1 MELFSLSLYYL
12 RTERHLR
19 EFPATRKTRGFFFYK
34 RKFFYTRFVL
44 PFYETGI
51 QRLFI
56 VKINDAESSR
66 SSRGPRK
73 KKKNTSANV
82 PFSSPSVHSVAIQRL
97 GPLLAGPLRQYLSL
111 CNQSNVRITYGKAE
125 IGTSGR
131 PHTRS
136 NKPSERKKAETFHF
150 ERVSTIFFYR
160 SSPRRR
166 SRNESNNGVQNSIL
180 SRTLRECRFTK
191 GRVIRKYLATVER
204 CFFIATINLAFEPS
218 RCIIVDNDRVL
229 EDDLSYN
236 KLDP

>member
-1 MELFSLSLYYL
+1 M
-12 RTERHLR
+12 
-19 EFPATRKTRGFFFYK
+19 
-34 RKFFYTRFVL
+34 
-44 PFYETGI
+44 
-51 QRLFI
+51 
-56 VKINDAESSR
+56 
-66 SSRGPRK
+66 
-73 KKKNTSANV
+73 
-82 PFSSPSVHSVAIQRL
+82 
-97 GPLLAGPLRQYLSL
+97 
-111 CNQSNVRITYGKAE
+111 RITYGKAE

-166 SRNESNNGVQNSIL
+166 SRNESNNGAYNSIL

-218 RCIIVDNDRVL
+218 RCIIDNDRVL

-236 KLDP
+236 KGGTRSVIYCSPHFPRSLPTKSWIRSNALLGREEHEQLFIPRFSFSFPFCFSFFLRFFDGF

>member
-1 MELFSLSLYYL
+1 M
-12 RTERHLR
+12 
-19 EFPATRKTRGFFFYK
+19 
-34 RKFFYTRFVL
+34 
-44 PFYETGI
+44 
-51 QRLFI
+51 
-56 VKINDAESSR
+56 
-66 SSRGPRK
+66 
-73 KKKNTSANV
+73 
-82 PFSSPSVHSVAIQRL
+82 
-97 GPLLAGPLRQYLSL
+97 
-111 CNQSNVRITYGKAE
+111 RITYGKAE

-150 ERVSTIFFYR
+150 ERVSMRTTIFFYR

-166 SRNESNNGVQNSIL
+166 SRNESNNGAYNSIL

-236 KLDP
+236 KGGTRSVIYCSPHFPRSLPTKSWIRSNALQRSPRQRGARAAFHSAIQFLLSILLFLFPPFFRRLLIAEQWIVGTRLFLDLLSRWSLRGESFIASVYRVYLRTLHSGSYSLTR